1 MLPLS
6 STWSSM
12 TQQASLGLLT
22 WQGRAWLRVREN
34 GSILEAKSLEMS
46 LCCVC
51 SNLLTG
57 QSKSKIRPEARAGER
72 DAAFSWEDLTQGVIK
87 CYGHFQKST
96 TPWECEIATC
106 LGPAGMINNER
117 RDST

>member
-1 MLPLS
+1 MEVFLRPRVWKCHFVVFAA
-6 STWSSM
+6 TY
-12 TQQASLGLLT
+12 SL
-22 WQGRAWLRVREN
+22 
-34 GSILEAKSLEMS
+34 AKSE
-46 LCCVC
+46 C
-51 SNLLTG
+51 
-57 QSKSKIRPEARAGER
+57 KIRPEARAGER

-87 CYGHFQKST
+87 CYSHFHKST